1 MCSFDAVP
9 TPTITWKVNGT
20 EIVSGNDNYII
31 RTLDTTSFLDIIGTE
46 LETSGDYMCGA
57 TNLLGTSSDQEEL
70 IVQGIH
76 IHTYII
82 CRVDMQ
88 FLISTEDCLQTCFT
102 IVS

>member
-20 EIVSGNDNYII
+20 EIVSGNENYII

-46 LETSGDYMCGA
+46 LENTGQYSCGA

-70 IVQGIH
+70 IVQGIYS
-76 IHTYII
+76 HTYV
-82 CRVDMQ
+82 CM
-88 FLISTEDCLQTCFT
+88 
-102 IVS
+102 